1 MPRPARRYPP
11 PGSLGLFALLSL
23 APTVLAGDR
32 QFTITNKCSYTIW
45 PAISNYMQ
53 PIYTGPGG
61 WEAKPGTSK
70 TVTVP
75 SPANVRVWP
84 RRGCTFDASG
94 KGSCVTGDCA
104 GKLECGLG
112 SIGWVNVVEIDLDS
126 YAGMDFWDISSVP
139 GWTAP
144 IAVEP
149 DGCPSLAC
157 TKDANAACPDDR
169 MKQKDSSGNVIGC
182 LSACMAGINAKD
194 PSYNCCSGIYN
205 SVEACDATKV
215 DFYKVLKPL
224 CEHAYWYP
232 YDNNAAFPKV
242 DFPCPAANSPGY
254 KITFCPDSSN
264 HASDLGPDQQTAGGS
279 TGTAKAA
286 SASSGKVLLATDASE
301 APSSSTGKSGHAGA
315 ASTGSSTRS
324 ADSSVVSGT
333 ASAASSSA
341 TSEPEPE
348 PSAVATGGSSE
359 DPTSAASPE
368 VASPTSAPT
377 DTASP
382 ATTST
387 SKTILGLSQPL
398 FIALTAAAVLFL
410 LLAVVLVFRRSR
422 SSQAQA
428 ASLAKTPQRQYQSE
442 SESEMEKTTDESE
455 SEDERGGG
463 MRARSP
469 ARPATL
475 ASGRQPLLAR

>member
-1 MPRPARRYPP
+1 MPRPTRRSRQ
-11 PGSLGLFALLSL
+11 PGSLSLLALLSL

-53 PIYTGPGG
+53 PIYTGSGG
-61 WEAKPGTSK
+61 WEANPGTSK

-112 SIGWVNVVEIDLDS
+112 SIGWVNVVEINLDS

-169 MKQKDSSGNVIGC
+169 MKQKDSSGNIIGC

-205 SVEACDATKV
+205 SVQACDATKV

-232 YDNNAAFPKV
+232 YDNNAAFPNV

-286 SASSGKVLLATDASE
+286 SASSGKVFLATDASE
-301 APSSSTGKSGHAGA
+301 APASSTGSSGRNKA

-324 ADSSVVSGT
+324 ADSSAASGT
-333 ASAASSSA
+333 ASSSSSSG
-341 TSEPEPE
+341 TSEPEP
-348 PSAVATGGSSE
+348 STGATSGSSE
-359 DPTSAASPE
+359 DPTSAASPGI
-368 VASPTSAPT
+368 ASQTSAST

-382 ATTST
+382 ATPSSST
-387 SKTILGLSQPL
+387 TILGLSQLL

-410 LLAVVLVFRRSR
+410 LLAVVLVLGQSR

-428 ASLAKTPQRQYQSE
+428 ASLAKTSQRQYQSE
-442 SESEMEKTTDESE
+442 TESEMGKTSDESE
-455 SEDERGGG
+455 SKDERGGG
-463 MRARSP
+463 ARAR
-469 ARPATL
+469 

>member
-1 MPRPARRYPP
+1 MLQPTRQGRPH
-11 PGSLGLFALLSL
+11 GSLTLLALLSL
-23 APTVLAGDR
+23 APTVFAGDR
-32 QFTITNKCSYTIW
+32 QFTITNKCPYTIW
-45 PAISNYMQ
+45 PAISNYLK

-94 KGSCVTGDCA
+94 MGKCVTGDCA

-112 SIGWVNVVEIDLDS
+112 SIGWVNVVEINLDS
-126 YAGMDFWDISSVP
+126 WAGKDFWDTSSVP

-169 MKQKDSSGNVIGC
+169 MKQKDSNGNVIGC
-182 LSACMAGINAKD
+182 LSACMAGINAQD

-205 SVEACDATKV
+205 SVQACDATKV

-242 DFPCPAANSPGY
+242 DFPCPAADSPGY

-279 TGTAKAA
+279 TPTGNAVP
-286 SASSGKVLLATDASE
+286 ASSPKTLLLADATQ
-301 APSSSTGKSGHAGA
+301 APASSTGSSARTKA
-315 ASTGSSTRS
+315 ASTGSSARS
-324 ADSSVVSGT
+324 ADPSAASGT
-333 ASAASSSA
+333 ASAVATAA
-341 TSEPEPE
+341 TSDPE
-348 PSAVATGGSSE
+348 PSAGATSGSS
-359 DPTSAASPE
+359 DGLTSAASPD

-382 ATTST
+382 ATTS
-387 SKTILGLSQPL
+387 SSDKTILGLSQPL

-410 LLAVVLVFRRSR
+410 LLAIVLVFRRSR

-428 ASLAKTPQRQYQSE
+428 ASLAKTPQRQYQSGSE
-442 SESEMEKTTDESE
+442 ESEMEKTTDESE

-463 MRARSP
+463 VRARLP
-469 ARPATL
+469 AGSAAR